1 MDDKRTQNTIPRRL
15 VGRRPQPMA
24 LEQRFVFD
32 GAGAVD
38 VADTLAAPAV
48 AEPAPAVVEQP
59 VVAVEVES
67 ALAPESQPVVAGRAD
82 APELFKA
89 SADHQILNEA
99 TQKASEQIREYLA
112 QASDAQLF
120 ELFRGEQTSP
130 SEQWTAELARLRTS
144 IADGSL
150 DVTVSLLDNA
160 QIKGALAAYTPQGP
174 DGAPVI
180 FVNRDWLSVMDAQQV
195 SRLLVEEYG
204 HHIDHLLNQ
213 GVDTVGDEG
222 QRFAAEVNGDDTGGL
237 GFAAD
242 DDHATLALEGGSVDV
257 EFATLTFTNAY
268 KVNTATTPAG
278 KESNSHDY
286 VNTSLGQV
294 TVTDATNSRFFSGND
309 VSATAL
315 TIGTDTYYGWIS
327 RPIKSNGVVRGFYF
341 WTDTDFTSL
350 AAAQADGNQDG
361 DSNVADNQ
369 GFLLVVDQAWFES
382 VGWKN
387 QSANLK
393 NVGSSSDRVDAALN
407 SFVGAPVAPVA
418 VADNANGEANLAG
431 GAAVEAGSGSAGTP
445 AFGNVLTNDNSGD
458 SKVVKAVGTS
468 SASKPVNALTSS
480 ANGTV
485 VVGLFGT
492 LTLGAD
498 GSYRYVVNDA
508 NPQIE
513 ALRSA
518 SDTLVDSFTYSM
530 ADTAGATATT
540 TLNVTIR
547 GANDAPEASDD
558 YNTAKESIATSDQY
572 GLSDSTGSQATGNV
586 LTNDLDLD
594 RGDTKTIVGSSLSGY
609 ASALTEGSSTTTVN
623 LTASTGA
630 ISANDYVFLKNS
642 NGTLT
647 PLKDSSGNVV
657 RVDRVVSSQ
666 IYLSDSAAVSALPS
680 GSTLL
685 FSNKADGTGAAKTA
699 TLQSVTTTITASTAL
714 AISSNSGNI
723 AEGMTVTGSGIES
736 GTLVSSVNYGS
747 DGKIIGVTLSKS
759 VALAT
764 TTSLSFSN
772 SATAGTSLTGQYGT
786 LQLNANGG
794 YIYTPTANNPALSEG
809 KSAFEQF
816 RYTMRDASGVSREAT
831 LYIAV
836 AGSDTKDPNAVND
849 DALATEAGGTANG
862 AAGQN
867 PSGGNLLANDTNSSN
882 AVVSAR
888 TAGDETSTTVDTNTQ
903 LVGLYGT
910 LTLSSDG
917 SYTYLADNSNATVQ
931 ALRDTS
937 TTLTDTF
944 IYTVENGQVATDVR
958 LQDSATLTI
967 TIRGANDAPVATDAE
982 AAATEAG
989 GVNNGTAGYN
999 PSGNVLNAV
1008 TDVDDIRSELRVTA
1022 VRTGG
1027 VEGSGSAG
1035 TVGSALAG
1043 QYGSLT
1049 LNADGSWTYT
1059 VNNNNATVQALNP
1072 GETLTERFNYTVTDR
1087 SGTGLSDMA
1096 VLTLTIDG
1104 AADTVAVNS
1113 VFVNEASPYAV
1124 FTVSGSA
1131 GVAVNLSLSDS
1142 VGLPASDAR
1151 ATLGS
1156 DLGSALEYYDG
1167 SAWVGYT
1174 PGSQV
1179 VIPSG
1184 DKLLVRVAINQD
1196 NVHEGNES
1204 FTLTATASVGSSIG
1218 IGTIND
1224 EGEGDVY
1231 LPGNRTGAP
1240 DVPGSNGSPVP
1251 DDDRPT
1257 IAISSVSVN
1266 EGETAEFVVSLDK
1279 PSSTAISFS
1288 PNLVTDTAT
1297 IDVDTAPAA
1306 QLQRFNGTNWVTVSG
1321 PVSIGPGEVSVRLR
1335 IATMDDSLVESDESF
1350 TLQTGAISGT
1360 VTNPGGAAGIATVR
1374 DNDMPLTA
1382 NSEPVAFND
1391 TLTATEDTPVTYTAS
1406 QLLGNDSDADG
1417 SQLTIA
1423 SVTSGTGGTAVLNSD
1438 GTVTFT
1444 PNANFNGVATFS
1456 YTVTDGSLS
1465 SNVATVTVNIG
1476 AANDAAVI
1484 GGNATGTVTEDFIV
1498 KGQGNLSAGG
1508 VLTVTD
1514 GDTGEASFVGTVTPS
1529 TGALGTLTISPTG
1542 EWAYNVPNSAVQYLK
1557 AGETRVEMFTVR
1569 TLDGTSQQVSVTI
1582 QGVNDPAIFVPN
1594 GQDGYVQEDTQL
1606 VSEGQLSVTDAD
1618 QGEATILV
1626 QTATRGQYGE
1636 FSIDASGRWGYVL
1649 DNDSPAVQALGT
1661 ADTRTET
1668 FAVSARDGTRTA
1680 VTVVVR
1686 GLDEVSQP
1694 QAPAEPPPVVTAPP
1708 QPSAP
1713 APVPSPT
1720 VPAPEAPPASIAAPF
1735 DSAVATRPTASMTAS
1750 PITVAMQRMADPAQ
1764 AFSSFAF
1771 TDLYT
1776 SSSGFTVVVIESPQP
1791 RLSLY
1796 RGVSDQ
1802 YADAGTDTSFA
1813 VPYDAF
1819 AHSDPNE
1826 RILLSAGLA
1835 DGQSLPGWVRFDP
1848 QSGKFEIQAPDGY
1861 NGELM
1866 IKVMARDTQGREATV
1881 LFRFTVGERKAIE
1894 RNGRAGLSE
1903 QLRQAGQR
1911 PIAALERAVE
1921 ASKLADAPRGKQAG

>member
-1 MDDKRTQNTIPRRL
+1 
-15 VGRRPQPMA
+15 MA
-24 LEQRFVFD
+24 
-32 GAGAVD
+32 
-38 VADTLAAPAV
+38 T
-48 AEPAPAVVEQP
+48 
-59 VVAVEVES
+59 
-67 ALAPESQPVVAGRAD
+67 
-82 APELFKA
+82 KA
-89 SADHQILNEA
+89 SD
-99 TQKASEQIREYLA
+99 
-112 QASDAQLF
+112 
-120 ELFRGEQTSP
+120 SP
-130 SEQWTAELARLRTS
+130 PRS
-144 IADGSL
+144 
-150 DVTVSLLDNA
+150 
-160 QIKGALAAYTPQGP
+160 
-174 DGAPVI
+174 
-180 FVNRDWLSVMDAQQV
+180 
-195 SRLLVEEYG
+195 
-204 HHIDHLLNQ
+204 
-213 GVDTVGDEG
+213 
-222 QRFAAEVNGDDTGGL
+222 
-237 GFAAD
+237 
-242 DDHATLALEGGSVDV
+242 
-257 EFATLTFTNAY
+257 
-268 KVNTATTPAG
+268 TATTPAG

-714 AISSNSGNI
+714 AISSSSGNI

-1456 YTVTDGSLS
+1456 YTVTDGSLISNIATVTVNVGAVNDAPVAVNDTLATTEDTPITYTASQLLNNDSDADGNQLTIASVTSGTGGTAVLNSDGTVTFTPNANFNGVATFSYTVTDGSLS